1 MAAMIESTTGLFAS
15 ACGTTACDK
24 NVAGYAIPNHVHG
37 LQHLSS
43 GSRRPSRSP
52 QIERNNPRM
61 AVVMDR
67 SVSDCR
73 ISDRSVGD
81 CQAVLPK
88 AIPQARWLLK
98 RPAGDRFDRPS
109 TLNKLQLSFT
119 RIQRRDLANVRI
131 NFPRPNHKPTVGRFR
146 PPPSAVRCW
155 ATSYRGS
162 SGDSQS
168 NDANRLEYLTCR
180 VPEAPNFF
188 SALTHADPCATLA

>member
-1 MAAMIESTTGLFAS
+1 MIESTTGLFAS

-119 RIQRRDLANVRI
+119 SATERLANVGSISLVGSQANRRTI
-131 NFPRPNHKPTVGRFR
+131 PTAAQRGKVLGNQLPGIVGRF
-146 PPPSAVRCW
+146 AV
-155 ATSYRGS
+155 
-162 SGDSQS
+162 
-168 NDANRLEYLTCR
+168 
-180 VPEAPNFF
+180 
-188 SALTHADPCATLA
+188 